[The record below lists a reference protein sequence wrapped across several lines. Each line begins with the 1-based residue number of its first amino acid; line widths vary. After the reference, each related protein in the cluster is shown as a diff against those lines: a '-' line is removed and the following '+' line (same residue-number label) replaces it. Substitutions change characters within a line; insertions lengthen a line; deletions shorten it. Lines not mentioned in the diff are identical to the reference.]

1 MNVHLVL
8 CLLAAAL
15 LSACTLPGE
24 HRPREATF
32 DFGLP
37 PAAAVKF
44 DAIRGSVLVPDVAS
58 PEWLD
63 SPAIVYRLAYD
74 DVAHTRIYAR
84 SRWAAP
90 PAALVTQRLR
100 AAAATASGGQLVLPQ
115 DAARADWVLR
125 VEVEEFSQVFS
136 VPDQSR
142 AYVRMRATLIRATE
156 RTIVGQRTFSTE
168 RMASSAD
175 AAGGAKAL
183 AEGANEVV
191 DAIVA
196 WVAVQ
201 TR

>member
-1 MNVHLVL
+1 MTVRLVL
-8 CLLAAAL
+8 FLVATAM
-15 LSACTLPGE
+15 LSACKLPGE
-24 HRPREATF
+24 HRSREATF

-37 PAAAVKF
+37 PAALEKS
-44 DAIRGSVLVPDVAS
+44 DPIRGSVLVPDVAS

-63 SPAIVYRLAYD
+63 SPGIIYRLAYD
-74 DVAHTRIYAR
+74 DVARTRIYSR

-100 AAAATASGGQLVLPQ
+100 AAGATATGGHLVLPQ

-125 VEVEEFSQVFS
+125 VDLEEFSQVFS

-168 RMASSAD
+168 RIAPSAD
-175 AAGGAKAL
+175 AVGGTKAL
-183 AEGANEVV
+183 ADGANEVV
-191 DAIVA
+191 EAIVVWA
-196 WVAVQ
+196 AEQ
-201 TR
+201 AK